1 VRDRDRRGIAGGE
14 ERGSKAR
21 RAGGAI
27 DVGAPLTALVGIGPK
42 RAAALAEHGIVA
54 IGDLLWHLPARY
66 EDRRRCVGAGAVLG
80 PGPHAVRARL
90 RSLERRFTRRRGLRL
105 HVGTLESADG
115 SLRVV
120 WFNQP
125 YLATQMATGTEYL
138 FYGEVRTSAQGA
150 LELVNPS
157 WEPAASAEAGALVPV
172 YPPLP
177 GLSPRHVR
185 RLIGALLDAV
195 DLDRAAAETVP
206 EAVLRRH
213 GLPPL
218 PRALE
223 ALHRPAADAEVA
235 ALDARATAA
244 HQRLAY
250 GELLA
255 LRARVELARARLLP
269 ARKPQRYRLDPPTRA
284 RLDALAPFALTCAQR
299 RARDEILADLERV
312 RPMQRLLQGDVGC
325 GKTIVAA
332 AALQA
337 ALESGL
343 QAAFMA
349 PTELLAEQQFERL
362 RGLLGGRHRVELVT
376 SSSRDSLAAL
386 AAGEVALAV
395 GTHSLYQRSVEFRRL
410 GVAVIDEQHRFGVS
424 QRQELLAK
432 GALPDLLVMTATPIP
447 RSLALTLY
455 GDLDVS
461 VIDQLPPGRGPVR
474 TSILPRSRRRR
485 VYEALRRRL
494 EEGGQAYVVLPLIEA
509 SAEVEAAA
517 LEREG
522 DEIRR
527 WLDGVAVAYVH
538 GRLDRDA
545 RTAAMRAFAG
555 GEARVLIATSVI
567 EVGVDVAAATFLVIE
582 SAERFGLAQLHQLRG
597 RIGRG
602 AAESICVALHGPLQP
617 DAARR
622 LEVFASTV
630 DGFRIAE
637 ADLEQR
643 GPGDLEGWRQSG
655 MPRLRAA
662 RLDRDLEWLERARA
676 DARAMLGPPPDP
688 AWAPFLARL
697 ERDLEQRDAR
707 RLTGG

>member
-1 VRDRDRRGIAGGE
+1 
-14 ERGSKAR
+14 
-21 RAGGAI
+21 
-27 DVGAPLTALVGIGPK
+27 
-42 RAAALAEHGIVA
+42 
-54 IGDLLWHLPARY
+54 
-66 EDRRRCVGAGAVLG
+66 
-80 PGPHAVRARL
+80 
-90 RSLERRFTRRRGLRL
+90 
-105 HVGTLESADG
+105 
-115 SLRVV
+115 
-120 WFNQP
+120 
-125 YLATQMATGTEYL
+125 
-138 FYGEVRTSAQGA
+138 
-150 LELVNPS
+150 
-157 WEPAASAEAGALVPV
+157 
-172 YPPLP
+172 
-177 GLSPRHVR
+177 
-185 RLIGALLDAV
+185 
-195 DLDRAAAETVP
+195 
-206 EAVLRRH
+206 
-213 GLPPL
+213 
-218 PRALE
+218 
-223 ALHRPAADAEVA
+223 
-235 ALDARATAA
+235 
-244 HQRLAY
+244 
-250 GELLA
+250 
-255 LRARVELARARLLP
+255 
-269 ARKPQRYRLDPPTRA
+269 
-284 RLDALAPFALTCAQR
+284 
-299 RARDEILADLERV
+299 
-312 RPMQRLLQGDVGC
+312 
-325 GKTIVAA
+325 
-332 AALQA
+332 
-337 ALESGL
+337 
-343 QAAFMA
+343 
-349 PTELLAEQQFERL
+349 
-362 RGLLGGRHRVELVT
+362 
-376 SSSRDSLAAL
+376 
-386 AAGEVALAV
+386 
-395 GTHSLYQRSVEFRRL
+395 
-410 GVAVIDEQHRFGVS
+410 VIDEQHRFGVS

-494 EEGGQAYVVLPLIEA
+494 EQGGQAYVVLPLIEA

-527 WLDGVAVAYVH
+527 WLDGVEVACVH
-538 GRLDRDA
+538 GRLDRDG

>member
-1 VRDRDRRGIAGGE
+1 MV
-14 ERGSKAR
+14 
-21 RAGGAI
+21 
-27 DVGAPLTALVGIGPK
+27 AL
-42 RAAALAEHGIVA
+42 
-54 IGDLLWHLPARY
+54 GDLLWHLPARY
-66 EDRRRCVGAGAVLG
+66 EDRRACVGPAAVTG
-80 PGPHAVRARL
+80 PGPHAVRGRL
-90 RSLERRFTRRRGLRL
+90 RALRRRFTRRRGLRL
-105 HVGTLESADG
+105 HDGTIEDG
-115 SLRVV
+115 GGALRVV

-125 YLATQMATGTEYL
+125 YLATQIAADTEYL
-138 FYGEVRTSAQGA
+138 FYGDVRPARDGG
-150 LELVNPS
+150 LELMNPS
-157 WEPAASAEAGALVPV
+157 WEPASDATAGELVPV

-177 GLSPRHVR
+177 GLSARQVR
-185 RLIGALLDAV
+185 RLIDVLLDGI
-195 DLDRAAAETVP
+195 DLGTAAAETVP
-206 EAVLRRH
+206 GEVLRRH
-213 GLPPL
+213 RLPPL
-218 PRALE
+218 PVALRS
-223 ALHRPAADAEVA
+223 LHRPAADADVG
-235 ALDARATAA
+235 ALDAGVTPA

-269 ARKPQRYRLDPPTRA
+269 ACKPQRYVIDEALRA
-284 RLDALAPFALTCAQR
+284 RLDALSPFPLTAAQR
-299 RARDEILADLERV
+299 RARDEILGDLERP

-337 ALESGL
+337 ALENGL
-343 QAAFMA
+343 QAAFMV

-362 RGLLGGRHRVELVT
+362 RGLLGARHRVELVT
-376 SSSRDSLAAL
+376 AASRDAIRAL
-386 AAGEVALAV
+386 QSGDVALAV
-395 GTHSLYQRSVEFRRL
+395 GTHALYQRGVEFRRL

-432 GALPDLLVMTATPIP
+432 GGLPDLLVMTATPIP

-461 VIDQLPPGRGPVR
+461 VIDELPPGRGAVR
-474 TSILPRSRRRR
+474 TSILPRARRRR
-485 VYEALRRRL
+485 VYQALRRRL
-494 EEGGQAYVVLPLIEA
+494 DEGGQAYVVLPLIEA
-509 SAEVEAAA
+509 SAAVEAAA

-522 DEIRR
+522 EEIRR
-527 WLDGVAVAYVH
+527 WLDGVEAAYVH

-545 RTAAMRAFAG
+545 RTAAMRSFAA
-555 GEARVLIATSVI
+555 GEVRVLIATSVI

-602 AAESICVALHGPLQP
+602 AGESICVALHGPLTP
-617 DAARR
+617 EAARR
-622 LEVFASTV
+622 LEVFASTL
-630 DGFRIAE
+630 DGFRIAD

-662 RLDRDLEWLERARA
+662 RLNRDLEWLERARA

-688 AWAPFLARL
+688 AWSTFLARL
-697 ERDLEQRDAR
+697 ERDLDERDAR